1 MTGQTLNPSAT
12 STSYSGRLV
21 ISNADAKA
29 ASNLYATFFNPVTN
43 EAWDENATAMGS
55 NATVTHA
62 NAAVACT
69 DENDKVSDGWYTP
82 IPALP
87 DAEYIVKWYDNVAP
101 AVGDAIVIAKKCN
114 ILGGFAQTVG
124 DN

>member
-1 MTGQTLNPSAT
+1 MSDRILNNNAV

-21 ISNADAKA
+21 LSNDDAKA
-29 ASNLYATFFNPVTN
+29 AANLYATFYSPITN
-43 EAWDENATAMGS
+43 EAWDEDAGAMGS

-69 DENDKVSDGWYTP
+69 DELALVSDGWYTP
-82 IPALP
+82 IPAIP
-87 DAEYIVKWYDNVAP
+87 DGIYIVKWYDNAAP
-101 AVGDAIVIAKKCN
+101 AVGDAIVIAKQCN
-114 ILGGFAQTVG
+114 IKNGFAQTVG

>member
-1 MTGQTLNPSAT
+1 MQDILNTQSNVTA
-12 STSYSGRLV
+12 YSGRLV

-29 ASNLYATFFNPVTN
+29 AANLYATFYNPVTN
-43 EAWDENATAMGS
+43 EAWDEDASAMGS

-69 DENDKVSDGWYTP
+69 DENDLVSDGWFVP
-82 IPALP
+82 IPDVP
-87 DAEYIVKWYDNVAP
+87 DGWYIVKFYDNAVP
-101 AVGDAIVIAKKCN
+101 ADTDTIIIAKAMN
-114 ILGGFAQTVG
+114 ISGGFAQSVN